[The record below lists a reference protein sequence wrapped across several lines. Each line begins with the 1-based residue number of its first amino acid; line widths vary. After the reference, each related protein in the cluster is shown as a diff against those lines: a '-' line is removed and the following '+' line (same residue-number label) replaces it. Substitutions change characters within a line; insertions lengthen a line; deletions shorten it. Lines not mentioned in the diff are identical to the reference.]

1 MEKSEFRC
9 FKFPRGGEFSI
20 PTDWWMEA
28 GMEGFEHGF
37 ETSYRFAS
45 SQEICLVPVEDV
57 APPSMDRRQHL
68 GPGGFDHQRLVEVLR
83 GIATRSPM
91 PPIKVVERQQGVYR
105 CLLCEGFHR
114 FHASLAAGF
123 SHVPTTQGWIPETEA
138 LND

>member
-57 APPSMDRRQHL
+57 APPSMTADSI
-68 GPGGFDHQRLVEVLR
+68 LVLAASIIKGSSKFSEVLR
-83 GIATRSPM
+83 R
-91 PPIKVVERQQGVYR
+91 
-105 CLLCEGFHR
+105 
-114 FHASLAAGF
+114 
-123 SHVPTTQGWIPETEA
+123 EA
-138 LND
+138 QCRPSKL

>member
-20 PTDWWMEA
+20 PTDGWMEA

-57 APPSMDRRQHL
+57 APPSMDRRQH
-68 GPGGFDHQRLVEVLR
+68 FLVLAASIIKGWSKFSEVLR
-83 GIATRSPM
+83 R
-91 PPIKVVERQQGVYR
+91 
-105 CLLCEGFHR
+105 
-114 FHASLAAGF
+114 
-123 SHVPTTQGWIPETEA
+123 EA
-138 LND
+138 QCRPSKL